1 MSSMIPKNVNIWW
14 FHWSWIITRENPSK
28 RFQKQFPDH
37 HKELVNMNGNQS
49 IISRKIAWY
58 FQKKVTTDSFY
69 SDETLGDTKYCLSD
83 TPEVISKLVEEK
95 FRKPPGNINY
105 WTFPPRWTK
114 LCNIHRGSRKI
125 KLFSPGTGFTGQ
137 VFTRNPL
144 GRIYLGHWQSVS
156 PLGWTHFKRTTCGS
170 TLLTYKW
177 KFSGNCSI
185 HVNWT
190 TMKFKFQYW
199 QRFNVINKETRRCF
213 ITYLEDIK
221 TDNVTPER
229 IKYWANLF
237 LITGKGQLNLRHWNS
252 LAFRTSLAD
261 IFANFHHRCLMRP

>member
-1 MSSMIPKNVNIWW
+1 MKKS
-14 FHWSWIITRENPSK
+14 IITKKFKSIFREKSQQGTLWPCQVPS
-28 RFQKQFPDH
+28 RRQ
-37 HKELVNMNGNQS
+37 G
-49 IISRKIAWY
+49 
-58 FQKKVTTDSFY
+58 
-69 SDETLGDTKYCLSD
+69 LSERQCRA
-83 TPEVISKLVEEK
+83 EVCVAGVQHMK
-95 FRKPPGNINY
+95 FRNSPVNINY
-105 WTFPPRWTK
+105 LAFSPRWTK

-144 GRIYLGHWQSVS
+144 GSIHLGHWQSVS

-177 KFSGNCSI
+177 KFPGNCSI

-213 ITYLEDIK
+213 LTYLEDIK

-237 LITGKGQLNLRHWNS
+237 LITEKGQLNLRHWNS
-252 LAFRTSLAD
+252 LAFHTSLAD